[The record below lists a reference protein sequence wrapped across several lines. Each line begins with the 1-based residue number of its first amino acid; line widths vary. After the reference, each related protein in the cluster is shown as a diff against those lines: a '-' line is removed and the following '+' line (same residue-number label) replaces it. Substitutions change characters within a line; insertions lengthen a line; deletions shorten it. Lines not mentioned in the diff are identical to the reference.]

1 MTDDLVQWL
10 RETQD
15 ELYGAV
21 RCAEAA
27 DRIEQ
32 LEKYKSLHSQCDK
45 ASLEV
50 EKNLVVQLRDAHKR
64 IKLLE
69 AALRTIDNA
78 IPKNDPTLPAICLV
92 AGDVAESA
100 LNGTWPAFGVMPR
113 AALEGKGGE
122 KV

>member
-32 LEKYKSLHSQCDK
+32 LE
-45 ASLEV
+45 
-50 EKNLVVQLRDAHKR
+50 
-64 IKLLE
+64 

-92 AGDVAESA
+92 AGDVAEGA

-113 AALEGKGGE
+113 AALEGKDG
-122 KV
+122 